1 MALLIDYENL
11 QIGLKRLFNV
21 TTPQMSLIIQEA
33 QEHGRLVLAR
43 AYAPWTSPDLAID
56 AENLYRQGIEP
67 IYVPSRKNSADVRLA
82 VDAVETAVRAPNIV
96 TFVIVTGD
104 GDLIHP
110 LNFLRQHGRKV
121 VVIGVDAAMSRML
134 SAAADAVLLYERDL
148 DPSVRE
154 RRTQRSQS
162 PKSTTSASQA
172 EPPAKNHDVLGP
184 LHGNPPAEEAF
195 RMVREVLERRSDREP
210 VLFQELGH
218 WLGQDY
224 GLKPRAWYGVPFS
237 VFMEAAREAGQVE
250 LTTSGGNSYASLPGS
265 GQAPILDEIEDDSP
279 DDDREDDPGLDV
291 RLESLRPEEQ
301 RDLFEELRRF
311 QGTRRGGYLTFRTI
325 LSHLL
330 KESVLPRLSEGQ
342 IRRLLNDL
350 ANRNPP
356 ILIRSQRR
364 SKNASGSYTFSAFTL
379 TTDEM
384 LLTGETDSEE

>member
-1 MALLIDYENL
+1 
-11 QIGLKRLFNV
+11 
-21 TTPQMSLIIQEA
+21 
-33 QEHGRLVLAR
+33 
-43 AYAPWTSPDLAID
+43 
-56 AENLYRQGIEP
+56 
-67 IYVPSRKNSADVRLA
+67 
-82 VDAVETAVRAPNIV
+82 
-96 TFVIVTGD
+96 
-104 GDLIHP
+104 
-110 LNFLRQHGRKV
+110 
-121 VVIGVDAAMSRML
+121 
-134 SAAADAVLLYERDL
+134 
-148 DPSVRE
+148 
-154 RRTQRSQS
+154 
-162 PKSTTSASQA
+162 
-172 EPPAKNHDVLGP
+172 
-184 LHGNPPAEEAF
+184 
-195 RMVREVLERRSDREP
+195 MVREVLERRSDREP

-301 RDLFEELRRF
+301 RDLFEDLRRF